1 MFEKIEKALRV
12 LHQRYP
18 QEFELEDLNIYTRGN
33 NVEKFNISEETTLS
47 GNKVTVFDFY
57 GTSWLKEDEY
67 GTIHSVSVKKLNDSS
82 EILLSRTSTTV
93 VIDEDEEGNKG
104 TVVSYTHKNSSVI
117 PSDFTEMLNDGL
129 INEEEFINRIV
140 THNGY
145 TDFNDFLH
153 VLGMESIPYRGFS
166 ALPCGA
172 NLEVEGLLST
182 LFKTSAVRF
191 LRMGNNIIVLD
202 DDNWRRLYELPIS
215 LFEGEDVLRNVVEFL
230 IEKGLYNLSVFD
242 YFNLEEFRRLE
253 GTLFNEEHYDN
264 ENYKEI
270 IFKLKGKDEDKYS
283 FKVTVVPNYY
293 STVEDGF
300 GKTTFLVNDWETEYK
315 SSNLRGKYV
324 QLAERIPEIAQ
335 NILRRKLANDT
346 EIQNKL
352 KAEYAKVYDLSVEDV
367 ELTLDKQEFFMK
379 IHASKYGSQFPEVN
393 LSFAIVDR
401 DAVSNLKKQF
411 LVMSLKPLEGSI
423 AKIMKDSYGGL
434 YRDGILTDYLE
445 HQFILPVKD
454 LREIKE
460 MSKDKPFL
468 TLLRG
473 GNLIV
478 TEEKYPH
485 NKAAV
490 VVFKR
495 KGQNVNVSCSI
506 GSDIKMVFF
515 ADNLEKEELRKEVV
529 EPVMGIFLTFEGN
542 RLFILEHL
550 SNFLRDKL
558 VLARC
563 KMK

>member
-1 MFEKIEKALRV
+1 MFEKIEKTLRI

-18 QEFELEDLNIYTRGN
+18 QDFKLSDLKIYTKGN
-33 NVEKFNISEETTLS
+33 ITDTFNITEEVNED
-47 GNKVTVFDFY
+47 GNKETIFDFY
-57 GTSWLKEDEY
+57 GTSWLKE
-67 GTIHSVSVKKLNDSS
+67 GQIGRINAVCAKQINDSL
-82 EILLSRTSTTV
+82 EILLILTSTTMAMH
-93 VIDEDEEGNKG
+93 EDEEGNRG
-104 TVVSYTHKNSSVI
+104 MVLSYTHTTTCCI
-117 PSDFTEMLNDGL
+117 PSNIVEELNEGL
-129 INEEEFINRIV
+129 ISESEFLDRLFKV
-140 THNGY
+140 NGY
-145 TDFNDFLH
+145 EDFNDFLH
-153 VLGMESIPYRGFS
+153 VLGVESTSYRGFS

-191 LRMGNNIIVLD
+191 LRMGNNIIILD

-270 IFKLKGKDEDKYS
+270 IFKFKGKDEDKYS

-293 STVEDGF
+293 SEVKDEF
-300 GKTTFLVNDWETEYK
+300 GKTTYLANDWETEYK
-315 SSNLRGKYV
+315 LNNLRGKYV

-335 NILRRKLANDT
+335 NIIRRKLANDT

-393 LSFAIVDR
+393 LSFTIVDR

-468 TLLRG
+468 TLLHS

-478 TEEKYPH
+478 TEEKYPSS
-485 NKAAV
+485 KAATV
-490 VVFKR
+490 TFRR
-495 KGQNVNVSCSI
+495 KGQNVNVTCSI
-506 GSDIKMVFF
+506 GSD
-515 ADNLEKEELRKEVV
+515 
-529 EPVMGIFLTFEGN
+529 
-542 RLFILEHL
+542 
-550 SNFLRDKL
+550 
-558 VLARC
+558 
-563 KMK
+563 MKNSVKR